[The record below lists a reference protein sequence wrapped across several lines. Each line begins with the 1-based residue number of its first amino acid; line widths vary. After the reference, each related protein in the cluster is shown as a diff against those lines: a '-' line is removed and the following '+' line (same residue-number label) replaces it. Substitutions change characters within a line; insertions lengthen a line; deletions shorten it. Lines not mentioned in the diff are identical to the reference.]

1 MELMDKLT
9 ILADAA
15 KYDAA
20 CTSSGLDRTSR
31 PGGLG
36 STIMAGCCHSFSAD
50 GRCVT
55 LLKVLMTNR
64 CVYDCQYC
72 VNRRSND
79 VPRAAFTPR
88 ELCELTIGF
97 YRRNYIEGLFLSSA
111 VWGSPDRT
119 TELMTET
126 LRLLRR
132 EYNFWGYIHAKAIPG
147 ADPLLTHRLGLFA
160 DRLSVNIELP
170 SEQSLKLLAPDKGK
184 QSILAPMGQFR
195 DGIRTSR
202 QELALYKHAPR
213 FAPAGQSTQMIV
225 GATPE
230 SDLHILRLT
239 ESLYQKYQLKR
250 VFYSAYMPVSDSKLL
265 PARRDFKPPLLREH
279 RLYQADWLL
288 RYYKFEAR
296 ELLDEQNPNFN
307 PLVDPKC
314 SWALNHLERFP
325 VEVNTADY
333 ETLLRVPGIG
343 VRSAQRIL
351 SARRCGALDFS
362 GLRKLGVV
370 LKRAQ
375 YFLTCSG
382 RMVEGLRVREDGIIR
397 HLVAQERPM
406 LAQEAPEQLCL
417 FENTG

>member
-1 MELMDKLT
+1 
-9 ILADAA
+9 
-15 KYDAA
+15 
-20 CTSSGLDRTSR
+20 
-31 PGGLG
+31 
-36 STIMAGCCHSFSAD
+36 
-50 GRCVT
+50 
-55 LLKVLMTNR
+55 
-64 CVYDCQYC
+64 
-72 VNRRSND
+72 
-79 VPRAAFTPR
+79 
-88 ELCELTIGF
+88 
-97 YRRNYIEGLFLSSA
+97 
-111 VWGSPDRT
+111 
-119 TELMTET
+119 
-126 LRLLRR
+126 
-132 EYNFWGYIHAKAIPG
+132 
-147 ADPLLTHRLGLFA
+147 
-160 DRLSVNIELP
+160 
-170 SEQSLKLLAPDKGK
+170 
-184 QSILAPMGQFR
+184 
-195 DGIRTSR
+195 
-202 QELALYKHAPR
+202 
-213 FAPAGQSTQMIV
+213 
-225 GATPE
+225 
-230 SDLHILRLT
+230 
-239 ESLYQKYQLKR
+239 
-250 VFYSAYMPVSDSKLL
+250 MPVSDSKLL

>member
-15 KYDAA
+15 KYDDA

-184 QSILAPMGQFR
+184 QSILAPMGQIR

-288 RYYKFEAR
+288 RYYQFEAR